1 MVDQHQGRDM
11 MIGTDLLLEG
21 AAAGGVIG
29 RDLES
34 EMTGKTDMDVCHG
47 RWATAD
53 CSRLRPSF
61 LKKKMWH
68 FMWIFCRQG
77 LHILYMVFGP

>member
-1 MVDQHQGRDM
+1 MCSVSSKIKFLSDMMVDQHQGRDM

-47 RWATAD
+47 R
-53 CSRLRPSF
+53 
-61 LKKKMWH
+61 
-68 FMWIFCRQG
+68 
-77 LHILYMVFGP
+77 